1 MSSIKEQLYVLR
13 RERSVLDADI
23 RSLKARRENAQ
34 RANRQAIDVGTEEFY
49 YRVGMD
55 FRGRLYYKGAH
66 LNPQMG
72 DDVKVVLTLAN
83 KKPLGASGLHWLCWG
98 VASAAGYDKA
108 AFGARV
114 TYTREHLEEIRK
126 AVEEPANSDF
136 FINTV
141 MKDGEPALFLQRATE
156 LINAIDSGNTATYE
170 TNITIAMDATCSGL
184 QILSAVAKDRQGGR
198 LVNITATPETQTEKA
213 DVYGTVAKLILSKY
227 EKLPHNFFAQWIY
240 DNGIPRR
247 FTKRPVMT
255 LPYSATIRSAIGY
268 VLVELQGNSEKGL
281 APYPLPSSEE
291 ARKELLDSMRSLLGK
306 NEEEGD
312 DVAAKLDD
320 NSLYFGM
327 ASLIAKDIHAV
338 CKETIPAAMAL
349 LEFFKAT
356 PRKLYDHA
364 IWNTPDGLHVK
375 QRYGV
380 EEETQTK
387 YTLSW
392 VDQETGELSQKL
404 IRRRYAYLDPSER
417 DRSKASNGMPPN
429 WVHSLDGTLVRRVML
444 KAPFEVISI
453 HDSFAAHPAD
463 CGDLARILREQF
475 VWLIEQEPL
484 QRLIEQ
490 LNLQVGSDAFDATP
504 LMLNTWNP
512 QEALDSEFLFC

>member
-1 MSSIKEQLYVLR
+1 MSSVKEQMYVLR
-13 RERSVLDADI
+13 REKAVLEADM

-34 RANRQAIDVGTEEFY
+34 RASRQAIDVGTEPFY

-83 KKPLGASGLHWLCWG
+83 KKPLGVDGYKWLMWGIAS
-98 VASAAGYDKA
+98 SAGFDKA
-108 AFGARV
+108 NFTDRFNWAYDR
-114 TYTREHLEEIRK
+114 RDMIRD
-126 AVEEPANSDF
+126 AVESPAKSDF

-141 MKDGEPALFLQRATE
+141 MKDGEPALFLQRAHE
-156 LINAIDSGNTATYE
+156 MVAAEDSGSVTTYE
-170 TNITIAMDATCSGL
+170 TDVTIAMDATCSGL
-184 QILSAVAKDRQGGR
+184 QILSAVAKDRQGGS

-213 DVYGTVAKLILSKY
+213 DVYGTVANLILEKY
-227 EKLPHNFFAQWIY
+227 ALLPENFFAHWVCL
-240 DNGIPRR
+240 NGIPRR

-268 VLVELQGNSEKGL
+268 VQTELQGNSEKGI
-281 APYPLPSSEE
+281 APYPLPASED
-291 ARKELLDSMRSLLGK
+291 ARRKLQLSIKSLMGK
-306 NEEEGD
+306 DEEGE
-312 DVAAKLDD
+312 VRLDD
-320 NSLYFGM
+320 NSLYYGM
-327 ASLIAKDIHAV
+327 ATIIARDIHGV
-338 CKETIPAAMAL
+338 CRETIPAAMTL
-349 LEFFKAT
+349 LEFFKST
-356 PRKLYDHA
+356 PKKLYDHA
-364 IWNTPDGLHVK
+364 IWNTPDGMHVK

-380 EEETQTK
+380 EEESRTK
-387 YTLSW
+387 YTLTW
-392 VDQETGELSQKL
+392 VDQETGEVCQKQ
-404 IRRRYAYLDPSER
+404 IQRRYAYMDPSDR

-475 VWLIEQEPL
+475 VWLVEQEPL

-490 LNLQVGSDAFDATP
+490 LNAQVGTEEFNATL
-504 LMLNTWNP
+504 LMLNTWDP
-512 QEALDSEFLFC
+512 KEALDSEFLFC